1 MAGRPKIFNEEQ
13 AIDKAMQVF
22 WDKCYDSASADEL
35 LAAMGIGKG
44 SFYLS
49 FKGGKQELY
58 ERSVK
63 QFSDNFYRN
72 FMEGMAK
79 ADDEI
84 TFIKSFF
91 LSLADS
97 TDGSKNRGCY
107 IGNALVQLSEKD
119 KNVRDIAAGLLHKFQ
134 VAFAAAIKKAQEAG
148 TLHTTHDPEVLAW
161 HLSNLWNGINVT
173 RRMEKSPEK
182 LRTLIELNLSIL
194 QL

>member
-63 QFSDNFYRN
+63 RFADNFYRN

-84 TFIKSFF
+84 AYIKSFF
-91 LSLADS
+91 LSLADAP
-97 TDGSKNRGCY
+97 DESKNRGCY

-119 KNVRDIAAGLLHKFQ
+119 KNVRDIAAGLLQKFQ
-134 VAFAAAIKKAQEAG
+134 VGFAAAIKKAQQAG
-148 TLHTTHDPEVLAW
+148 NLQTTQDAEVLAW

-182 LRTLIELNLSIL
+182 LRNLIELNLSIL
-194 QL
+194 Q